1 MEFAIPA
8 EGWEKTARANDSFQ
22 KERSFFMLE
31 NIWFIAAALPRCD
44 LGIVL
49 IDASAGLTQDD
60 LGEWDGVEDVSAIS
74 SR

>member
-1 MEFAIPA
+1 
-8 EGWEKTARANDSFQ
+8 
-22 KERSFFMLE
+22 MLE